1 MSSKVEQAQRPS
13 AQDALRRAMILT
25 HIHVKAAATP
35 PEEIIAQLSEKWT
48 EEDRAKF
55 IAGMQTLN
63 DTQHSRMRAAGLWEH
78 LDASELAFMQTRAL
92 DMSMRQ
98 RIDASWVIESIAC
111 LCWALGYLKQLPPY
125 DQQAGKEVI
134 AFPKGERAASLLER
148 AQLRAPDEIDRQ
160 RDWAELWHWRCR
172 THMLLGSGEIPA
184 ALPNGTPMM
193 EVIRLTAVNAA
204 EDGVFPAP
212 LVDDFPVFGKP
223 FRAVDEEQIFSL
235 TSIARERHKAFNWL
249 CGFAPGNRWAETPTD
264 T

>member
-35 PEEIIAQLSEKWT
+35 PDEIIAQLSEKWA

-55 IAGMQTLN
+55 VAGMRALN
-63 DTQHSRMRAAGLWEH
+63 DTQQSRMRTAGLWEH
-78 LDASELAFMQTRAL
+78 MDASELAFMKTGAL
-92 DMSMRQ
+92 EMSMRQ
-98 RIDASWVIESIAC
+98 RIDASWAIESIAC

-125 DQQAGKEVI
+125 DQQASKEVI
-134 AFPKGERAASLLER
+134 AFPKGERAPSLLER

-172 THMLLGSGEIPA
+172 TRRLMASAEIPA
-184 ALPNGTPMM
+184 QLPNGMSM
-193 EVIRLTAVNAA
+193 DEVIAMAAGKAA
-204 EDGVFPAP
+204 EAGALGTPIGGDFPA
-212 LVDDFPVFGKP
+212 FGKA
-223 FRAVDEEQIFSL
+223 FREMVDGEFGVVM
-235 TSIARERHKAFNWL
+235 SISQERHKALNWI
-249 CGFAPGNRWAETPTD
+249 CGHAPGNQWGETRTD